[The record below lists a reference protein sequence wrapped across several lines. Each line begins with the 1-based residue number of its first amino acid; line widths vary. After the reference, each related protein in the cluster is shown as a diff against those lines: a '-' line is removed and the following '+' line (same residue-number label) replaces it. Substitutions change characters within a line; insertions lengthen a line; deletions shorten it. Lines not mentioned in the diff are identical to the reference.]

1 MNLRKKLSVALFLL
15 TAGVAGVVS
24 ATSDACLACDD
35 VLWQCGGWQNDHC
48 VLKYQRCL
56 LRNGCELPF

>member
-1 MNLRKKLSVALFLL
+1 
-15 TAGVAGVVS
+15 VVS